1 MQPMSLGNERH
12 KQAGIARLW
21 PALAAIAHARHS
33 LSGRLMLVML
43 TTTAIALLAAGA
55 SLLLIDLRND
65 RAAWAEDLGTEA
77 AILSLAVQP
86 ALSFQDVEG
95 AQRNLSSLQ
104 ARGSIQSV
112 ALYTLDGALFASYS
126 RLAETAPP
134 ERAPTLALGTHLDG
148 ERVELG
154 SRVVQGDE
162 ILGTIYLR
170 AQYDFGGRVAAYVSV
185 LAAFMVIGL

>member
-1 MQPMSLGNERH
+1 MRVMSVGTEPN
-12 KQAGIARLW
+12 KQAGMARLW
-21 PALAAIAHARHS
+21 PAIAAIAHARHS

-95 AQRNLSSLQ
+95 AQRNLNSLQ
-104 ARGSIQSV
+104 ARSSIQAV
-112 ALYTLDGALFASYS
+112 ALYTPDGALFAAYS
-126 RLAETAPP
+126 R
-134 ERAPTLALGTHLDG
+134 
-148 ERVELG
+148 
-154 SRVVQGDE
+154 S
-162 ILGTIYLR
+162 
-170 AQYDFGGRVAAYVSV
+170 
-185 LAAFMVIGL
+185 